1 MRTIFRQ
8 GASLL
13 IVLLSLSACSNSND
27 KYPDEYVG
35 FDQVKKDFSVDKK
48 MDEQDISIKIIV
60 AEKKDVDRE
69 VTLVSKW
76 QSGETDQWKPEAPVP
91 FKLLD
96 EKVIIPAK
104 KKSATARIRVFPK
117 RIRNSEEV
125 RIICTP
131 KDKDVKQSQIT
142 LKLVAK

>member
-1 MRTIFRQ
+1 MRTILRQ

-13 IVLLSLSACSNSND
+13 LVLLSLSACSNSND
-27 KYPDEYVG
+27 KYPNEYIG

-48 MDEQDISIKIIV
+48 MGEQDFSIKIIV

-69 VTLVSKW
+69 VALTGKW
-76 QSGETDQWKPEAPVP
+76 QSGETGKWEPEAPIP

-96 EKVIIPAK
+96 TKVIIPAK

-131 KDKDVKQSQIT
+131 KDKDAKQSQIT